1 MVVTPLWL
9 APGRRMTWAAA
20 TSASIATRSARRML
34 RRLTCFQ
41 DVEQGSRT
49 VYSVSLRLVDEPQ
62 DPGGSQLVNR
72 PLRCRERDAQ
82 SLLHEPHRAVR
93 VLSDD
98 VNELQRHGRGT
109 SHLGPPPRCQRI
121 DALGSTQ
128 RVLRLAR
135 HAV

>member
-1 MVVTPLWL
+1 
-9 APGRRMTWAAA
+9 MTWAAA
-20 TSASIATRSARRML
+20 TSASIAARSARRML

-82 SLLHEPHRAVR
+82 SLLHERHRAVR

-98 VNELQRHGRGT
+98 VNELQSEWRCRRQTASPVLNVRETIPHPNSRGR
-109 SHLGPPPRCQRI
+109 
-121 DALGSTQ
+121 
-128 RVLRLAR
+128 RVFGRRASR
-135 HAV
+135 RFDEPTPSM